1 MLEEIVGLLET
12 PLEPWETVIRIGL
25 ALLASII
32 TYVLYQVFYGSRHIG
47 AGVHRTFLIAG
58 PAITM
63 IFLVIQSSIPLGFG
77 LLGVLAFIRF
87 RTPIKDPA
95 EIGYLLLLIASAIG
109 AATGNFLAL
118 AILFAIVFLV
128 LWIQRLLSNRVT
140 PFGRGHLMIAVD
152 QPSFPALEKKLTA
165 FLREQLGSPSLET
178 MSTVDDRVSLH
189 YQYRRQRGFDWAAFT
204 NELNDIAGKAKVEIF
219 VG

>member
-1 MLEEIVGLLET
+1 MLEEIIGLFET
-12 PLEPWETVIRIGL
+12 PLEPWEAAIRIGL

-32 TYVLYQVFYGSRHIG
+32 TYVLYQFFYSSKHIG

-109 AATGNFLAL
+109 AATGNILAL

-128 LWIQRLLSNRVT
+128 LGVQRLLSNRVT
-140 PFGRGHLMIAVD
+140 PFGRGHLMISVD

-165 FLREQLGSPSLET
+165 FLRERLGSPSLET

-204 NELNDIAGKAKVEIF
+204 NELNEIAGTAKVEIF